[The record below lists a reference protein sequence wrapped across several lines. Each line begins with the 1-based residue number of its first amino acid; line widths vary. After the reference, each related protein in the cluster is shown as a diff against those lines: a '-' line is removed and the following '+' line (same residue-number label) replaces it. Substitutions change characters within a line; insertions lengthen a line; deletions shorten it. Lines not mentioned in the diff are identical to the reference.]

1 MKQQQVCT
9 LKEQEALQET
19 KTSNR
24 VSSETLVSVELE
36 VDDAIYLEHSSD
48 NEYMRGKT
56 SHQKSKIVQRKNSM
70 DETPVRMTSSR
81 TAQITRNREQ
91 C

>member
-1 MKQQQVCT
+1 MKHQQVCT

-24 VSSETLVSVELE
+24 VSSEALVSVELK
-36 VDDAIYLEHSSD
+36 VDDAVYLEHSSG

-56 SHQKSKIVQRKNSM
+56 SHQKSKIGQRKNSM
-70 DETPVRMTSSR
+70 DETPARMTSSR